1 MLIRSSKRQ
10 LQALPESFT
19 PKASPNRFS
28 ASFPLDERTIEI
40 PEVLLS
46 LSGLQESV
54 PGLGHTFRAG
64 VGSLALLKSFQSF
77 TRDEGALTKLDG
89 FSSLG
94 LAVAAGGSIVGGPVG
109 HSVSLAAESV
119 HGMCEIALGI
129 AELNSAEQGRES
141 LSAALGITKGLT
153 TFVPMMGP
161 GAQTAV
167 GILHLGIL
175 TARAVLA
182 TRSSSE
188 A

>member
-28 ASFPLDERTIEI
+28 APFPLDERTIEI

-94 LAVAAGGSIVGGPVG
+94 LAVAAGGSIVVG

-129 AELNSAEQGRES
+129 VELNSAEQGRES

-153 TFVPMMGP
+153 TFVPMMVP

>member
-28 ASFPLDERTIEI
+28 APFPLDERTIEI

-94 LAVAAGGSIVGGPVG
+94 LAVAAGGSIVGG

-129 AELNSAEQGRES
+129 VELNSAEQGRES

-153 TFVPMMGP
+153 TFVPMMVP